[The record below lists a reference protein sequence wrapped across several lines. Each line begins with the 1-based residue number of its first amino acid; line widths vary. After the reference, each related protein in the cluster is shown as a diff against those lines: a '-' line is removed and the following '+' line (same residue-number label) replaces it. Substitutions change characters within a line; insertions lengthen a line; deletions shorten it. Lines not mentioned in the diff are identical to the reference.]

1 MRPPVFAGDRAG
13 LVWGGLF
20 TVLLVYAAYGD
31 VRTRRIPNWVVL
43 LVGATGIAHSAVS
56 DAVWPGVLLAVEGLG
71 IGLAC
76 WLPFY
81 IAGWLGAG
89 DVKLFAAAG
98 CWLGP
103 LRTVEAA
110 VIAAVTGGVL
120 AVVWMVVTYGM
131 RRSASTLSLA
141 MSVPSVLATAESSDR
156 ARRTL
161 PYGVAL
167 ALGAL
172 GAGWF
177 PDKWLL

>member
-1 MRPPVFAGDRAG
+1 MFSGDRWG
-13 LVWGGLF
+13 LEWGAVF
-20 TVLLVYAAYGD
+20 TLLLVYAAYGD
-31 VRTRRIPNWVVL
+31 VRTRRIPNRVVMAVALPGIVFSVAFASVGSGL
-43 LVGATGIAHSAVS
+43 LRSAEGFGAG
-56 DAVWPGVLLAVEGLG
+56 LLL
-71 IGLAC
+71 

-81 IAGWLGAG
+81 VAGWLGAG

-98 CWLGP
+98 LWLGP
-103 LRTVEAA
+103 LRTLEAA
-110 VIAAVTGGVL
+110 VIAAVVGGVL

-141 MSVPSVLATAESSDR
+141 VSVPSILATTPSPER

-172 GAGWF
+172 GAGWM
-177 PDKWLL
+177 PGTWLFQ

>member
-1 MRPPVFAGDRAG
+1 VFSGDRWG

-20 TVLLVYAAYGD
+20 TLLLVYAAYGD

-43 LVGATGIAHSAVS
+43 AVGFPGIVFSVAFASVGSGLLRSAEGF
-56 DAVWPGVLLAVEGLG
+56 GVGLLL
-71 IGLAC
+71 

-81 IAGWLGAG
+81 LAGWLGAG
-89 DVKLFAAAG
+89 DVKFFAAAG
-98 CWLGP
+98 LWLGP

-110 VIAAVTGGVL
+110 VFAAMVGGVL
-120 AVVWMVVTYGM
+120 AVVWMVVSYGI
-131 RRSASTLSLA
+131 RKSASTLSLA
-141 MSVPSVLATAESSDR
+141 VSVPSILATTPSPER

-172 GAGWF
+172 GAGWL
-177 PDKWLL
+177 PGTWLFQ

>member
-1 MRPPVFAGDRAG
+1 MFADDRAG

-20 TVLLVYAAYGD
+20 TVLLIYAAYGD
-31 VRTRRIPNWVVL
+31 VRTRRIPNRIVL
-43 LVGATGIAHSAVS
+43 LVGATGLLYSVASGGPLA
-56 DAVWPGVLLAVEGLG
+56 GLLAALQGFG

-89 DVKLFAAAG
+89 DVKLFAATG
-98 CWLGP
+98 FWLGP
-103 LRTVEAA
+103 LRTVEGA
-110 VIAAVTGGVL
+110 VIAAVVGGAL

-141 MSVPSVLATAESSDR
+141 VSVPSILATTESPER

-172 GAGWF
+172 GAGWL
-177 PDKWLL
+177 PGGWLL

>member
-1 MRPPVFAGDRAG
+1 MFVGDKSG

-20 TVLLVYAAYGD
+20 TLLLAFAAYAD
-31 VRTRRIPNWVVL
+31 VRTRRIPNWVVMAVGLPGIVFSVAFASVAPGLVRSAEGFGVGL
-43 LVGATGIAHSAVS
+43 L
-56 DAVWPGVLLAVEGLG
+56 L
-71 IGLAC
+71 

-81 IAGWLGAG
+81 VAGWLGAG

-98 CWLGP
+98 LWLGP

-110 VIAAVTGGVL
+110 VIAAVIGGVL
-120 AVVWMVVTYGM
+120 AVVWMVGSYGM

-141 MSVPSVLATAESSDR
+141 VSVPSILATTASPER
-156 ARRTL
+156 PRRTL

-172 GAGWF
+172 GGGWM
-177 PDKWLL
+177 PGTWLFQ

>member
-1 MRPPVFAGDRAG
+1 MFVGDNWG

-20 TVLLVYAAYGD
+20 SLLLAYAAYGD
-31 VRTRRIPNWVVL
+31 IRTRRIPNWVIIAVAVPGIVYSVAVASVGPGL
-43 LVGATGIAHSAVS
+43 LRS
-56 DAVWPGVLLAVEGLG
+56 VEGFAVGML
-71 IGLAC
+71 C

-98 CWLGP
+98 VWLGP

-110 VIAAVTGGVL
+110 VIAAVVGGLL
-120 AVVWMVVTYGM
+120 AVVWMVVSYGM

-141 MSVPSVLATAESSDR
+141 VSLPSILATTASPER

-172 GAGWF
+172 SAGWLPGTWF
-177 PDKWLL
+177 F

>member
-1 MRPPVFAGDRAG
+1 MFVGDKWG
-13 LVWGGLF
+13 LLWGGLF
-20 TVLLVYAAYGD
+20 TLLLVYAAYGD
-31 VRTRRIPNWVVL
+31 VRTRRIPNWVVMAVGLPGIVFSLALASVGPGL
-43 LVGATGIAHSAVS
+43 LRSAEGFGVG
-56 DAVWPGVLLAVEGLG
+56 LLF
-71 IGLAC
+71 

-98 CWLGP
+98 LWLGP

-110 VIAAVTGGVL
+110 VIAAVVGGIL
-120 AVVWMVVTYGM
+120 AVVWMVVSYGM

-141 MSVPSVLATAESSDR
+141 VSLPSILATTPSPER

-172 GAGWF
+172 SAGWLPGAWF
-177 PDKWLL
+177 F

>member
-1 MRPPVFAGDRAG
+1 VFVGDKWG
-13 LVWGGLF
+13 LVWGGIF
-20 TVLLVYAAYGD
+20 TLLLAYAAYGD
-31 VRTRRIPNWVVL
+31 VRTRRIPNLVVMAVGLPGIVFSVAFASVGPGL
-43 LVGATGIAHSAVS
+43 LRSLEGFGVG
-56 DAVWPGVLLAVEGLG
+56 LLL
-71 IGLAC
+71 

-98 CWLGP
+98 LWLGP

-110 VIAAVTGGVL
+110 VIAAVVGGLL
-120 AVVWMVVTYGM
+120 AVVWMVVSYGM

-141 MSVPSVLATAESSDR
+141 VSLPSILATTPSPER
-156 ARRTL
+156 PRRTL

-172 GAGWF
+172 SAGWLPGTWF
-177 PDKWLL
+177 F

>member
-1 MRPPVFAGDRAG
+1 VFVGDRWG
-13 LVWGGLF
+13 FVWGGLF
-20 TVLLVYAAYGD
+20 TLLLLYAAFGD
-31 VRTRRIPNWVVL
+31 VRTRRIPNWVVVAVAL
-43 LVGATGIAHSAVS
+43 PGILFSVALVSVG
-56 DAVWPGVLLAVEGLG
+56 PGVLRSLEGFG
-71 IGLAC
+71 VGLLL

-98 CWLGP
+98 MWLGP
-103 LRTVEAA
+103 LRTLEAA
-110 VIAAVTGGVL
+110 VIAAVVGGVL
-120 AVVWMVVTYGM
+120 AVVWMVVSYGI

-141 MSVPSVLATAESSDR
+141 VSVPSVLATTPSPER

-172 GAGWF
+172 GAGWLPGTWF
-177 PDKWLL
+177 F

>member
-1 MRPPVFAGDRAG
+1 MFAGDQWG
-13 LVWGGLF
+13 LAWGGLF
-20 TVLLVYAAYGD
+20 TLILAYAAYGD
-31 VRTRRIPNWVVL
+31 ARTRRIPNWVVIAVGLPGIVYSVASASVGPGL
-43 LVGATGIAHSAVS
+43 LRS
-56 DAVWPGVLLAVEGLG
+56 VEGFG
-71 IGLAC
+71 VGLLC

-98 CWLGP
+98 VWLGP

-110 VIAAVTGGVL
+110 VIAAVVGGVL
-120 AVVWMVVTYGM
+120 AVVWMVVSYGM

-141 MSVPSVLATAESSDR
+141 VSLPSILATTPSPER

-167 ALGAL
+167 AIGAL
-172 GAGWF
+172 SAGWLPGTWF
-177 PDKWLL
+177 L

>member
-1 MRPPVFAGDRAG
+1 MFVWNQWG

-20 TVLLVYAAYGD
+20 TALLVFAAYGD
-31 VRTRRIPNWVVL
+31 VRTRRIPNWVVMAVGLPGIVFSVAFASVGPGL
-43 LVGATGIAHSAVS
+43 LRSVGGF
-56 DAVWPGVLLAVEGLG
+56 GVGLLL
-71 IGLAC
+71 

-98 CWLGP
+98 LWLGP
-103 LRTVEAA
+103 LRTLEAA
-110 VIAAVTGGVL
+110 VIAAVVGGVL
-120 AVVWMVVTYGM
+120 GVVWMVVTYGM

-141 MSVPSVLATAESSDR
+141 VSVPSILATTPSPER
-156 ARRTL
+156 PRRTM

-172 GAGWF
+172 GAGWMSGT
-177 PDKWLL
+177 WLFR